1 MKIDTSEQIAIHPN
15 IREQLGLF
23 PGTDIQLEV
32 IGNTLQIR
40 KPTPNRVTQIIAAM
54 HGKATNK
61 LSTDEI
67 MQLSRDPYE
76 RY

>member
-1 MKIDTSEQIAIHPN
+1 MKIDTNGQIAIPPD

-32 IGNTLQIR
+32 VGDTLQIR
-40 KPTPNRVTQIIAAM
+40 KPISDRGTQIIATM
-54 HGKATNK
+54 RGKATGN

-67 MQLSRDPYE
+67 MQLTRD
-76 RY
+76 RS

>member
-1 MKIDTSEQIAIHPN
+1 MKIDSNGQIAIPPN

-23 PGTDIQLEV
+23 PGTEIHLEV

-40 KPTPNRVTQIIAAM
+40 KPIPNRGTQIIAAM
-54 HGKATNK
+54 RGKATSK

-67 MQLSRDPYE
+67 MQLTRDPS
-76 RY
+76 

>member
-1 MKIDTSEQIAIHPN
+1 MKIDTNGHIAISPD

-32 IGNTLQIR
+32 ISDTLQIR
-40 KPTPNRVTQIIAAM
+40 KPTPNRGTQIISAM
-54 HGKATNK
+54 RGKATSK

-67 MQLSRDPYE
+67 MQLTRD
-76 RY
+76 RS